1 VKSRRGRTFRELL
14 AAWRDGPLRDSLSRL
29 PERRSEFELDSGI
42 PIAGLYTPL
51 DLESIDDAGSIGLPG
66 SYPFTR
72 GVQPTMYRSRF
83 WTMRQY
89 SGFGDAGE
97 TNRRLRYL
105 LGQGQTGLSIAFD
118 LPTQMGFDSDHAAAA
133 GEIGRVGVAIDT
145 IEDMGILL
153 AALPLDKVSTSM
165 TINSTAPILLA
176 LYAAVARQRGIP
188 MAQLSGTVQNDILKE
203 YVARGTYI
211 YPPGPSLRLVTDL
224 FAWCRAE
231 MPRWK
236 AISVSGYHIREAG
249 STAVQEVAFTCAN
262 GIAYLDAARAAGL
275 SVQEIA
281 GQISFFFNAHNNFLE
296 EVAKFRAARR
306 VWARIMRERFGA
318 TSERAMQ
325 LRFHAQTGG
334 STLTAQQPENNIAR
348 VALQALMAVL
358 GGAQSLHTNSMD
370 EALGLPTEK
379 AVTIA
384 LRTQQ
389 ILAHESGVA
398 DTVDPLGGAY
408 GLEALTTEIETRVFD
423 YLRDIDERGGTV
435 RAIETGYQQREI
447 QDAAYRHQQALERGE
462 KVIVG
467 VNQYASG
474 EQEERGGD
482 IPILKID
489 PRLEQAQKDKLAAF
503 RQRRDGAAGQSALDA
518 IEQAARGRD
527 NLMPLIVRAVEAH
540 ATLGEISDRLRAV
553 FGTHRPMATV

>member
-1 VKSRRGRTFRELL
+1 MKSRRGKSFKERLD
-14 AAWRDGPLRDSLSRL
+14 AWREGPLRDSLSRL
-29 PERRSEFELDSGI
+29 PERRAEFLLDSGI

-51 DLESIDDAGSIGLPG
+51 DLEASDDAGVIGLPG
-66 SYPFTR
+66 VYPFTR
-72 GVQPTMYRSRF
+72 GVQPTMYRSRL

-105 LGQGQTGLSIAFD
+105 LEQGQTGLSIAFD
-118 LPTQMGFDSDHAAAA
+118 LPTQMGFDSDHTAAA
-133 GEIGRVGVAIDT
+133 GEVGRVGVAIDT
-145 IEDMGILL
+145 IEDMQILL
-153 AALPLDKVSTSM
+153 AGLPLDRISTSM

-188 MAQLSGTVQNDILKE
+188 MERLTGTVQNDILKE

-224 FAWCRAE
+224 FAWCRTE

-275 SVQEIA
+275 PVEEVA

-306 VWARIMRERFGA
+306 IWARIMRERFGA

-334 STLTAQQPENNIAR
+334 STLTARQPENNIAR

-358 GGAQSLHTNSMD
+358 GGAQSLHTNGMD

-379 AVTIA
+379 AATIA

-389 ILAHESGVA
+389 ILAHETGVA

-408 GLEALTTEIETRVFD
+408 GLEALTTEIESRVFD
-423 YLRDIDERGGTV
+423 YLREIDERGGTV
-435 RAIETGYQQREI
+435 RAIDAGYQQREI
-447 QDAAYRHQQALERGE
+447 QEAAYRHQQALERGD

-467 VNQYASG
+467 INRYAADG
-474 EQEERGGD
+474 KGGRGGD

-489 PRLEQAQKDKLAAF
+489 PRLEEAQKTKLAAF
-503 RQRRDGAAGQSALDA
+503 RKSRNDAAAREALDA
-518 IEQAARGRD
+518 IERAARGRD
-527 NLMPLIVRAVEAH
+527 NLMPPIMRAVGAH

-553 FGTHRPMATV
+553 FGTHRPAIGV